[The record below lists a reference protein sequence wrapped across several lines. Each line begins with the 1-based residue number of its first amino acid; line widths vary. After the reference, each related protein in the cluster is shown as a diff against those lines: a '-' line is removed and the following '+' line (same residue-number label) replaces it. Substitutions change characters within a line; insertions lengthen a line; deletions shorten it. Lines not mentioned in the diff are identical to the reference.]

1 MKTLTIVLVVVALT
15 MFTSTVV
22 AQPLKASLP
31 TEVIGTICK
40 TMDEHPAPT
49 PEANY
54 NVMDYAV
61 CGEGG
66 LRVYPTAAVSDEF
79 MKIKKGVQGGTS
91 GKETVYLFGHTRTIV
106 LPSFGAHGGSSG
118 HPRFRFTWLEVE
130 KIRRGMKFASR
141 VKVKNMGNMAVVS
154 LTITNPLNKQI
165 TNSTAKLD
173 VKGGEHLK
181 PYTQPVALIRPNSK
195 QVVKFEVPRYGKAPH
210 GTFTIKNY
218 GRVYIDVQRTF

>member
-1 MKTLTIVLVVVALT
+1 MKKYIMIGFFVLISLSAAFV
-15 MFTSTVV
+15 S
-22 AQPLKASLP
+22 AQPLKANLP

-40 TMDEHPAPT
+40 TMDEHPAPM

-54 NVMDYAV
+54 NIMDYAV

-79 MKIKKGVQGGTS
+79 MKIKKGVQGGAS
-91 GKETVYLFGHTRTIV
+91 GKETVYLFGYTRTIV

-141 VKVKNMGNMAVVS
+141 VKVKNMGNMAAVS

-173 VKGGEHLK
+173 VKGGEHFK
-181 PYTQPVALIRPNSK
+181 PYTQTIALIRPNSK